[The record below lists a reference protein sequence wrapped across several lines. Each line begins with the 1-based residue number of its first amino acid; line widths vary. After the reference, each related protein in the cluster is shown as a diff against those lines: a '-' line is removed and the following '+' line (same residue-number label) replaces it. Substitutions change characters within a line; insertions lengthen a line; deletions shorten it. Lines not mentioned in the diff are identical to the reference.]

1 MDVSSFFRH
10 TSISLLCVIPRA
22 LPDRCW
28 AAERWGSNRVS
39 ACCLGGRLPS
49 GHWQSGTLM
58 RIFGA
63 WFMADY
69 HTCIYIYTWI
79 YMYIY
84 IYIYI
89 YTWIYTYVCTDVH
102 AYMHACIYIY
112 IIISI
117 SISFYIH
124 IYIIIYPYLYQHLE
138 YVYIINRYWASG
150 SET

>member
-49 GHWQSGTLM
+49 GHWQSGTLT
-58 RIFGA
+58 RIFWA
-63 WFMADY
+63 WFMAVF
-69 HTCIYIYTWI
+69 HTCIYIY
-79 YMYIY
+79 MYIY
-84 IYIYI
+84 VHIYI

-124 IYIIIYPYLYQHLE
+124 IYIILYPYLYQHLE

>member
-49 GHWQSGTLM
+49 GHWQSGTLT

-69 HTCIYIYTWI
+69 HTCIYIYMDI
-79 YMYIY
+79 YVH
-84 IYIYI
+84 IYI

-124 IYIIIYPYLYQHLE
+124 IYIILYPYLYQHLE

>member
-49 GHWQSGTLM
+49 GHWQSGTLT

-69 HTCIYIYTWI
+69 HTCIYIYI
-79 YMYIY
+79 HGYICT
-84 IYIYI
+84 YIYI

-124 IYIIIYPYLYQHLE
+124 IYIILYPYLYQHLE